1 VNEYAALRVP
11 SKSVARKQRKKTMI
25 KKPVKN
31 INRLTRHRRI
41 RSRLSGTA
49 ERPRL
54 CVFRS
59 NKHIYVQII
68 DDTTARTIVAAS
80 TLDADLKK
88 LEKTWDTEAAKA
100 VGALIATRA
109 KKSGV
114 EAVVFDRGGY
124 IYHGRVAAV
133 AQAARENGLNF

>member
-1 VNEYAALRVP
+1 
-11 SKSVARKQRKKTMI
+11 MI
-25 KKPVKN
+25 KKPDKN
-31 INRLTRHRRI
+31 TARITRHRRI

-59 NKHIYVQII
+59 NKHIYCQLI
-68 DDTTARTIVAAS
+68 DDTAARTLVAAS
-80 TLDADLKK
+80 TLDPELKK
-88 LEKTWDTEAAKA
+88 LGKTWDTDAAKA
-100 VGALIATRA
+100 VGALIAERA
-109 KKSGV
+109 KKAGV

-133 AQAARENGLNF
+133 AEAAREKGLNF

>member
-1 VNEYAALRVP
+1 
-11 SKSVARKQRKKTMI
+11 MI
-25 KKPVKN
+25 KKPDKN
-31 INRLTRHRRI
+31 VNRITRHRRI
-41 RSRLSGTA
+41 RSRLSGTP

-59 NKHIYVQII
+59 NKHIYVQVI
-68 DDTTARTIVAAS
+68 DDTTARTLVSAS
-80 TLDADLKK
+80 TLDADLK
-88 LEKTWDTEAAKA
+88 LEKTWDTDAATA
-100 VGALIATRA
+100 VGALIAKRA
-109 KKSGV
+109 KEKGV